1 MFEISPEP
9 EQDLSSLFAKNTIR
23 RKTEGTDKKAPPA
36 SAIQLPGQP
45 GVSPSVQQFIR
56 ARSEINLGLKSIYA
70 RRPLP
75 SDERMDAEPL
85 PERDQENEDV
95 AYFNQLFER
104 NTILPR
110 TQSGRVKRPLLP
122 LDSEV
127 ADLPRSSRRPV
138 SPPPTHEES
147 QAPADGWLQPRVDN
161 PQDLSFNDLYYKH
174 RKLQLHYSVCQILL
188 KVGLALN
195 AQLQEICNLIVEKFS
210 LWQCHIFLLEGSTEE
225 SLSCAASFSKKHMEF
240 LQSSSTWAVK
250 VGSPGQLGQVL
261 QERRDILSG
270 HEMYNRYSL
279 PISHQ
284 QDLMGIIDIYYAP
297 AHMLTVEEQ
306 ITLKTVAA
314 QLSSYLEEYH
324 KHERAQQMAITDGLT
339 HLYNHRY
346 FQQRFDEEMRQAQ
359 QKKTFLS
366 LILVDIDFFKQV
378 NDVHGH
384 LQGDKVLQQVAAVI
398 RKTLRTGD
406 IAARYGGEEFAV
418 LLANTSLETAEQVA
432 SRLRENIEAEE
443 IKGSFETPLKVTASL
458 GVAGLLAPESSRR
471 EEMIAAADSCL
482 YLAKENGRN
491 QVRVHQALVSSLPA
505 VPQTP
510 VMAHAESHSPF
521 RWAEFFRKQE
531 EGVKTEWLKQT
542 QNYDVPEVTDA
553 VWRIKPALSEFLSAL
568 ADVLDKRLSTEEFK
582 QRELLPQRLTREIHD
597 GSTELSLIS
606 FEMAVILLQE
616 ALKQAVQN
624 GHFSERDTQWVG
636 TAIDQLAE
644 QLNASL
650 RQLFRTHPKHGG

>member
-23 RKTEGTDKKAPPA
+23 RKTEGTDKNAP
-36 SAIQLPGQP
+36 SA
-45 GVSPSVQQFIR
+45 SVQQFIK
-56 ARSEINLGLKSIYA
+56 ARSEINLGLKSIYS

-75 SDERMDAEPL
+75 TEERMDAEPL
-85 PERDQENEDV
+85 PEREQESEDL

-122 LDSEV
+122 LDSE
-127 ADLPRSSRRPV
+127 ANDLPRSTRRAAA
-138 SPPPTHEES
+138 PPPSHEES
-147 QAPADGWLQPRVDN
+147 QAPSDGWLQPRADN

-346 FQQRFDEEMRQAQ
+346 FQQRFDEEMRLAQ

-366 LILVDIDFFKQV
+366 LVLVDIDFFKQV

-458 GVAGLLAPESSRR
+458 GVAGLLAPEPSRR
-471 EEMIAAADSCL
+471 EEIIAAADSCL
-482 YLAKENGRN
+482 YEAKENGRN
-491 QVRVHQALVSSLPA
+491 QVRVHRALVSSQ
-505 VPQTP
+505 PQLDTSTGGKT
-510 VMAHAESHSPF
+510 ENNSQF
-521 RWAEFFRKQE
+521 RWTEFFRKQE
-531 EGVKTEWLKQT
+531 EQVKTEWLKQT
-542 QNYDVPEVTDA
+542 QNYAVPEVTDA
-553 VWRIKPALSEFLSAL
+553 VWRIKPALSEFLIAL
-568 ADVLDKRLSTEEFK
+568 AEVLDKRLSAEEFK
-582 QRELLPQRLTREIHD
+582 QRELLPLRLTRDIHD

-616 ALKQAVQN
+616 SLKQVVQD

-636 TAIDQLAE
+636 LAIDQLAD
-644 QLNASL
+644 QLNSSL
-650 RQLFRTHPKHGG
+650 LQLFRHHPKHGS

>member
-9 EQDLSSLFAKNTIR
+9 EQDLSSLFAKNAIR
-23 RKTEGTDKKAPPA
+23 RKTEGTDKKVP
-36 SAIQLPGQP
+36 
-45 GVSPSVQQFIR
+45 SPSVQQFIK
-56 ARSEINLGLKSIYA
+56 ARSEINLGLKSIYS

-75 SDERMDAEPL
+75 SEERMDAEPL
-85 PERDQENEDV
+85 PEREQESEDL
-95 AYFNQLFER
+95 AYFNHLFER

-122 LDSEV
+122 LDSD
-127 ADLPRSSRRPV
+127 ANDLPRSTRRTA
-138 SPPPTHEES
+138 SPPPSHEES
-147 QAPADGWLQPRVDN
+147 QAPADGWLQPRADN

-339 HLYNHRY
+339 HLYNHRF
-346 FQQRFDEEMRQAQ
+346 FQQRFDEEIRQAQ

-432 SRLRENIEAEE
+432 ARLRENIEAEE

-458 GVAGLLAPESSRR
+458 GVAGLLAPEPHRR
-471 EEMIAAADSCL
+471 EEIIAAADSCL
-482 YLAKENGRN
+482 YEAKENGRN
-491 QVRVHQALVSSLPA
+491 QVRVHRALVSSLPA
-505 VPQTP
+505 AQQTSTTVSATVSIEKGPQ
-510 VMAHAESHSPF
+510 F
-521 RWAEFFRKQE
+521 RWAEFFRQQE
-531 EGVKTEWLKQT
+531 ERIKTEWLKQT
-542 QNYDVPEVTDA
+542 QNYAVPEVTDA

-568 ADVLDKRLSTEEFK
+568 AEVLDKRLSTEEFK
-582 QRELLPQRLTREIHD
+582 QRELLPLRLTREIHD
-597 GSTELSLIS
+597 GSTALSLIS

-616 ALKQAVQN
+616 SLKQAVQD
-624 GHFSERDTQWVG
+624 GHFSERDTQWAG
-636 TAIDQLAE
+636 SAIDQLAD
-644 QLNASL
+644 QLNTL
-650 RQLFRTHPKHGG
+650 LLQLFRHHPKHGG

>member
-9 EQDLSSLFAKNTIR
+9 EQDLSNLFAKNTIR
-23 RKTEGTDKKAPPA
+23 RKSEGHDKKALPVA
-36 SAIQLPGQP
+36 AVQLPGQV
-45 GVSPSVQQFIR
+45 GVSPSVQHFIK
-56 ARSEINLGLKSIYA
+56 ARSEINLGLKSIYS
-70 RRPLP
+70 RRSVS
-75 SDERMDAEPL
+75 SDERLDAEPL
-85 PERDQENEDV
+85 PDKDPADSEEL
-95 AYFNQLFER
+95 AYFNHLFER

-110 TQSGRVKRPLLP
+110 TPSGRVKRPLLP

-127 ADLPRSSRRPV
+127 SEPPRSAQRPAAL
-138 SPPPTHEES
+138 PPQHEES

-346 FQQRFDEEMRQAQ
+346 FQQRFDEELRQAQ
-359 QKKTFLS
+359 QKKTWLS

-418 LLANTSLETAEQVA
+418 LLTNTPLETAEQVA
-432 SRLRENIEAEE
+432 ARLRENIEAEE

-458 GVAGLLAPESSRR
+458 GVAGLLAPESGRR
-471 EEMIAAADSCL
+471 EEIIAAADSCL
-482 YLAKENGRN
+482 YEAKENGRN
-491 QVRVHQALVSSLPA
+491 QVRVHRALVSSLPG
-505 VPQTP
+505 VPAATDLQ
-510 VMAHAESHSPF
+510 AESGTQF

-531 EGVKTEWLKQT
+531 ERVKTEWLKQT
-542 QNYDVPEVTDA
+542 QNYAVPEVTDA
-553 VWRIKPALSEFLSAL
+553 VWRIKPALSEFLIAL
-568 ADVLDKRLSTEEFK
+568 AEVLDKRLSSEEFK

-616 ALKQAVQN
+616 SLKQVVHD

-650 RQLFRTHPKHGG
+650 LQLFRTHPRHGG

>member
-1 MFEISPEP
+1 MFEFAPEP
-9 EQDLSSLFAKNTIR
+9 EQDISNLFTKNTIR
-23 RKTEGTDKKAPPA
+23 RKTEAKKATPNA
-36 SAIQLPGQP
+36 AVQLPGQN
-45 GVSPSVQQFIR
+45 GEVSPSVQQFIK

-70 RRPLP
+70 RRPIPVEHRL
-75 SDERMDAEPL
+75 DAEPL
-85 PERDQENEDV
+85 PELERDSADM
-95 AYFNQLFER
+95 ARFNTLFER
-104 NTILPR
+104 NTIRPR
-110 TQSGRVKRPLLP
+110 TESGRIKRPLLP
-122 LDSEV
+122 LDGEV
-127 ADLPRSSRRPV
+127 QEQPLATTRRPD
-138 SPPPTHEES
+138 SKPPSHEES
-147 QAPADGWLQPRVDN
+147 EAPADGWLQPRPDN
-161 PQDLSFNDLYYKH
+161 PLDLSFNDLYYKH

-195 AQLQEICNLIVEKFS
+195 SQLQEICNLLVEKFS

-225 SLSCAASFSKKHMEF
+225 SLSCAASFSKKHMDF

-250 VGSPGQLGQVL
+250 VGSPTQLGQVL

-324 KHERAQQMAITDGLT
+324 KHERAQQLAITDGLT

-346 FQQRFDEEMRQAQ
+346 FQQRFEEELRLSQ
-359 QKKTFLS
+359 QKKTWLS

-384 LQGDKVLQQVAAVI
+384 LQGDRVLQQVAAVI

-418 LLANTSLETAEQVA
+418 LLANTPLETAEQVA
-432 SRLRENIEAEE
+432 ARLRENIEAEE
-443 IKGSFETPLKVTASL
+443 ILGSFESPLKVTASL
-458 GVAGLLAPESSRR
+458 GVTALLGPDSARR
-471 EEMIAAADSCL
+471 EEMIAAADNCL
-482 YLAKENGRN
+482 YKAKDNGRN
-491 QVRVHQALVSSLPA
+491 QVQVHRDLSAPKPAKDALVLA
-505 VPQTP
+505 
-510 VMAHAESHSPF
+510 AAEVNLF

-531 EGVKTEWLKQT
+531 ERIKKEWLHQT
-542 QNYDVPEVTDA
+542 KNYAVPEVTDA
-553 VWRIKPALSEFLSAL
+553 VWRVKPALSEVLAAL
-568 ADVLDKRLSTEEFK
+568 AELLDKRLDNEEFK

-616 ALKQAVQN
+616 SLKVVVQE

-636 TAIDQLAE
+636 SAIDQLAD
-644 QLNASL
+644 QLNSAL
-650 RQLFRTHPKHGG
+650 LQLFRTHPQNGN

>member
-9 EQDLSSLFAKNTIR
+9 EQDLSSLFAKNAIR
-23 RKTEGTDKKAPPA
+23 RKTEGTDKKVP
-36 SAIQLPGQP
+36 
-45 GVSPSVQQFIR
+45 SPSVQQFIK
-56 ARSEINLGLKSIYA
+56 ARSEINLGLKSIYS

-75 SDERMDAEPL
+75 SEERMDAEPL
-85 PERDQENEDV
+85 PEREQESEDL
-95 AYFNQLFER
+95 AYFNHLFER

-122 LDSEV
+122 LDSD
-127 ADLPRSSRRPV
+127 ANDLPRSTRRTA
-138 SPPPTHEES
+138 SPPPSHEES
-147 QAPADGWLQPRVDN
+147 QAPADGWLQPRADN

-346 FQQRFDEEMRQAQ
+346 FQQRFDEEIRQAQ

-418 LLANTSLETAEQVA
+418 LLANTTLETAEQVA
-432 SRLRENIEAEE
+432 ARLRENIEAEE

-482 YLAKENGRN
+482 YEAKENGRN
-491 QVRVHQALVSSLPA
+491 QVRVHRALVSSLPA
-505 VPQTP
+505 AQQTSTTVSATVSTEKGPQ
-510 VMAHAESHSPF
+510 F
-521 RWAEFFRKQE
+521 RWAEFFRQQE
-531 EGVKTEWLKQT
+531 ERIKTEWLKQT
-542 QNYDVPEVTDA
+542 QNYAVPEVTDA

-568 ADVLDKRLSTEEFK
+568 AEVLDKRLSTEEFK
-582 QRELLPQRLTREIHD
+582 QRELLPLRLTREIHD
-597 GSTELSLIS
+597 GSTALSLIS

-616 ALKQAVQN
+616 SLKQAVQD
-624 GHFSERDTQWVG
+624 GHFSERDTQWAG
-636 TAIDQLAE
+636 SAIDQLAD

-650 RQLFRTHPKHGG
+650 LQLFRHHPKHGG

>member
-23 RKTEGTDKKAPPA
+23 RKTEGTDNKAP
-36 SAIQLPGQP
+36 SA
-45 GVSPSVQQFIR
+45 SVQQFIK
-56 ARSEINLGLKSIYA
+56 ARSEINLGLKSIYS

-75 SDERMDAEPL
+75 TEERMDAEPL
-85 PERDQENEDV
+85 PEREQESEDL

-122 LDSEV
+122 LDSD
-127 ADLPRSSRRPV
+127 ANDLPRSTRRAAA
-138 SPPPTHEES
+138 PPPSHEES
-147 QAPADGWLQPRVDN
+147 QAPADGWLQPRADN

-346 FQQRFDEEMRQAQ
+346 FQQRFDEEIRLAQ
-359 QKKTFLS
+359 HKKTFLA
-366 LILVDIDFFKQV
+366 LVLVDIDFFKQV

-458 GVAGLLAPESSRR
+458 GVAGLLAPEPSRR
-471 EEMIAAADSCL
+471 EEIIAAADSCL
-482 YLAKENGRN
+482 YEAKENGRN
-491 QVRVHQALVSSLPA
+491 QVRVHRALVSSQPLLEA
-505 VPQTP
+505 SATGKTENNSQ
-510 VMAHAESHSPF
+510 F

-531 EGVKTEWLKQT
+531 EQVKTEWLKQT
-542 QNYDVPEVTDA
+542 QNYAVPEVTDA
-553 VWRIKPALSEFLSAL
+553 VWRIKPALSEFLIAL
-568 ADVLDKRLSTEEFK
+568 AEVLDKRLSAEEFK
-582 QRELLPQRLTREIHD
+582 QRELLPLRLTRDIHD

-616 ALKQAVQN
+616 SLKQVVQD

-636 TAIDQLAE
+636 LAIDQLAD

-650 RQLFRTHPKHGG
+650 LQLFRHHPKHGS

>member
-23 RKTEGTDKKAPPA
+23 RKTEGTDKKVP
-36 SAIQLPGQP
+36 SA
-45 GVSPSVQQFIR
+45 SVQQFIK
-56 ARSEINLGLKSIYA
+56 ARSEINLGLKSIYS

-75 SDERMDAEPL
+75 TEERMDAEPL
-85 PERDQENEDV
+85 PEKEQESEDL

-122 LDSEV
+122 LDSD
-127 ADLPRSSRRPV
+127 ANDLPHSTRRTAE
-138 SPPPTHEES
+138 PPPNHEES
-147 QAPADGWLQPRVDN
+147 RAPADGWLQPRADN

-346 FQQRFDEEMRQAQ
+346 FQQRFDEEMRLAQ

-458 GVAGLLAPESSRR
+458 GVAGLLAPEPSRR
-471 EEMIAAADSCL
+471 EEIIAAADSCL
-482 YLAKENGRN
+482 YEAKENGRN
-491 QVRVHQALVSSLPA
+491 QVRVHRALVSSQPLLEA
-505 VPQTP
+505 SATGKTENNSQ
-510 VMAHAESHSPF
+510 F

-531 EGVKTEWLKQT
+531 EQVKTEWLKQT
-542 QNYDVPEVTDA
+542 QNYAVPEVTDA
-553 VWRIKPALSEFLSAL
+553 VWRIKPALSEFLIAL
-568 ADVLDKRLSTEEFK
+568 AEVLDKRLSAEEFK
-582 QRELLPQRLTREIHD
+582 QRELLPLRLTREIHD

-616 ALKQAVQN
+616 SLKQVVQD

-636 TAIDQLAE
+636 SAIDQLAD

-650 RQLFRTHPKHGG
+650 LQLFRHHPKHGS